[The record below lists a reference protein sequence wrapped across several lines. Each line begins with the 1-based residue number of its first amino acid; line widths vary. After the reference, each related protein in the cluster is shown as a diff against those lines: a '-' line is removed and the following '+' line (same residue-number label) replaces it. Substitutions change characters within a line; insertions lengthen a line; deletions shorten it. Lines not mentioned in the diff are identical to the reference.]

1 LQWNYVKEHQ
11 QQRRRSAAE
20 GKSYTISSLS
30 ELRALTKDACNSKSQ
45 VNNVNIKLTA
55 ECVLEALARS
65 PRMEHRATSI
75 HSLLNTIRITLHA
88 GSLYLLIWLLCAV
101 FGLVCY
107 QFRPMRRPRFA
118 CGSGG
123 CERVNLSVRW
133 RHARRIMDQNY
144 LIKTTLGIFFM
155 LQLFLSLGLLLMEL
169 PWLALFFYSHYDRF
183 AKKNKLLQCYILAR
197 IL

>member
-1 LQWNYVKEHQ
+1 M
-11 QQRRRSAAE
+11 RSR
-20 GKSYTISSLS
+20 SSRS
-30 ELRALTKDACNSKSQ
+30 
-45 VNNVNIKLTA
+45 
-55 ECVLEALARS
+55 LAFHE
-65 PRMEHRATSI
+65 EHRATSI

-118 CGSGG
+118 CGGG
-123 CERVNLSVRW
+123 ERASEFVCPAASRAQDNGPKLPNKN
-133 RHARRIMDQNY
+133 D
-144 LIKTTLGIFFM
+144 TLGLSFM

-169 PWLALFFYSHYDRF
+169 PWLALFFYSHYGRF
-183 AKKNKLLQCYILAR
+183 AKKNKLLQCYILGW